1 MVFDD
6 EIIQLDE
13 KFDTYTVAFEKN
25 KDFIN
30 NNIKGLL
37 LNTTKK
43 NFLQNIKV
51 SVIIPCYNC
60 EKFILSCI
68 RSIQNQDFSNFEIII
83 VNDGSNDDCLFYLE
97 ELQEKDERIKIM
109 SNKMTTGI
117 LYSRSVGALS
127 AKGKYIFTLDGDD
140 MYLSKDVLYSITKIA
155 LKGNYDLII
164 FNSIYSTL
172 KPDVNTTKII
182 PSRFE
187 IKHKPNVILFQPNL
201 GYYPISPSNNIE
213 KPSFNEMTLHRK
225 CIKTQI
231 YHKAL
236 EKLGEKRYM
245 RYMLNCEDTLA
256 NYAIMLYLFNTAKV
270 AKFVPKYGY
279 IYRNNKGSNV
289 YIQKDKVIN
298 LIYYIYVYDIII
310 DFSLNL
316 PRNKEVLVN
325 FILFILNNIYLKDA
339 INTNKYNYNLFISFL
354 NRFFR
359 CKYISD
365 GDKDRVRKKGKF
377 LKFIKYHF

>member
-6 EIIQLDE
+6 EVIQLDE

-30 NNIKGLL
+30 NNMNGLL

-127 AKGKYIFTLDGDD
+127 AKGKYIFTMDGDD
-140 MYLSKDVLYSITKIA
+140 MYLSKDVLSSITKIA
-155 LKGNYDLII
+155 LKGNYD
-164 FNSIYSTL
+164 
-172 KPDVNTTKII
+172 
-182 PSRFE
+182 
-187 IKHKPNVILFQPNL
+187 
-201 GYYPISPSNNIE
+201 ISNFFKYKE
-213 KPSFNEMTLHRK
+213 
-225 CIKTQI
+225 
-231 YHKAL
+231 
-236 EKLGEKRYM
+236 YM
-245 RYMLNCEDTLA
+245 
-256 NYAIMLYLFNTAKV
+256 
-270 AKFVPKYGY
+270 
-279 IYRNNKGSNV
+279 
-289 YIQKDKVIN
+289 
-298 LIYYIYVYDIII
+298 
-310 DFSLNL
+310 
-316 PRNKEVLVN
+316 
-325 FILFILNNIYLKDA
+325 
-339 INTNKYNYNLFISFL
+339 
-354 NRFFR
+354 
-359 CKYISD
+359 
-365 GDKDRVRKKGKF
+365 
-377 LKFIKYHF
+377 